1 MHFMTSLKSF
11 YSDILRSLKVPVAGV
26 DAAEAAGV
34 EAVGVLVGSE
44 RLNPPPWL
52 AAAPDPPANEN
63 PPDEASV
70 DAGAVDEKSP
80 PAHYTCKY
88 YNMLIH
94 MR

>member
-1 MHFMTSLKSF
+1 MTSLKSF